1 MTGYSYWEIQCR
13 NWRHLLGVNS
23 FENWVCTTF
32 IRIENL
38 GNRNWW
44 HVKNRLILHFVPTFI
59 CGLTCCITFGLFPL
73 LTYTRRSFQWIQTCT
88 KDVWAHNTGLTSPL
102 LLKCLYRAKKVGVL
116 FSFFVSTIFRLHYPT
131 FPTIWYFFSPFSV
144 CIWIPTCKV

>member
-32 IRIENL
+32 ITIENL

-88 KDVWAHNTGLTSPL
+88 KDVWALNTGLTSPL
-102 LLKCLYRAKKVGVL
+102 CLYRAKKVGVL
-116 FSFFVSTIFRLHYPT
+116 IFFLCFYDFSIALSNLPDSLVKNFPLVSVSGYQPAKYKYI
-131 FPTIWYFFSPFSV
+131 
-144 CIWIPTCKV
+144 

>member
-32 IRIENL
+32 ITIENL

-88 KDVWAHNTGLTSPL
+88 KDVWALNTGLTSPL
-102 LLKCLYRAKKVGVL
+102 CLYRAKKVGVL
-116 FSFFVSTIFRLHYPT
+116 IFFHCFYDFSIALSNIPDSLVI
-131 FPTIWYFFSPFSV
+131 FFSFSV